1 MKTQCQFSIED
12 AKQLIEQNEIQ
23 VWSKFSKFFEYVF
36 FAKTNQD
43 DEPSWFSLPQYLH
56 PNDKQTLNDRK
67 MWTVGDG

>member
-23 VWSKFSKFFEYVF
+23 VWSKFFEYVF

-43 DEPSWFSLPQYLH
+43 DEPSFPTSE
-56 PNDKQTLNDRK
+56 RVR
-67 MWTVGDG
+67 TVIFITPIFAS